1 VTASPDRTS
10 TVADGCEVVAMAN
23 TSKPITILIA
33 EDDSL
38 VAAYLTELMAKLG
51 FVTVGTAASGV
62 EALALAAVTQPAL
75 ALVDIG
81 LLGPIDGVD
90 LAVQLK
96 AEYGIP
102 AIFISGD
109 FNPEIALRAQRAQP
123 LGLVQ
128 KPFCPSELLNAIERA
143 EATIGG

>member
-1 VTASPDRTS
+1 
-10 TVADGCEVVAMAN
+10 MAN
-23 TSKPITILIA
+23 TSKPITILIV

-38 VAAYLTELMAKLG
+38 VAAYLTELMANLG
-51 FVTVGTAASGV
+51 FVAVGTAASGV
-62 EALALAAVTQPAL
+62 EALALAAVTRPAL

-90 LAVQLK
+90 LAVRLK
-96 AEYGIP
+96 AEHGIP
-102 AIFISGD
+102 AIFVSGD
-109 FNPEIALRAQRAQP
+109 FNPETALRAQRAQP

-128 KPFCPSELLNAIERA
+128 KPFRPSELLNAIERA